1 MKKLLH
7 KLHLYLGLISG
18 LVIFT
23 VAITGC
29 IVAFEEELRAYSYSN
44 LFEVEKGNNR
54 FSLDELKSKAIEV
67 HPNEGIKSIRI
78 LKDETASVE
87 IQFQDRLSV
96 FVDPYTGKVLGT
108 LNRGKDFY
116 GKVLRLHRNL
126 MLDDVGEWVTGISA
140 LVFFFMLISGI
151 IMWWPTSKRNRKEKL
166 IIKRHSHWVKK
177 NYDLH
182 SVLGFYASWMIL
194 FTVLTALIWS
204 FEWAEKGMFAL
215 TNSTKE
221 KRMEVSSN
229 GKKDSTD
236 LSLSAIYSS
245 SIELYPESS
254 ELILFLPEDEKGSI
268 RTMHRYDSGFFKRQ
282 DNVFYD
288 QYTGEIIKDKPFDSF
303 SIGMKLRIS
312 NENIHTGRSFGFVGR
327 LIVFFASLICASLP
341 ITGFLIWNNKRKIAK
356 QQ

>member
-1 MKKLLH
+1 MKKILH
-7 KLHLYLGLISG
+7 TLHLYLGLLSG
-18 LVIFT
+18 IVIFT

-29 IVAFEEELRAYSYSN
+29 IVAFEEELRAYSYSE
-44 LFEVEKGNNR
+44 LFEVTKGNNR
-54 FSLDELKSKAIEV
+54 LSLDELKLKAIES

-96 FVDPYTGKVLGT
+96 FVDPYSGKILGS

-126 MLDDVGEWVTGISA
+126 MLDDAGEWITGISA
-140 LVFFFMLISGI
+140 LVFFFMIISGI
-151 IMWWPTSKRNRKEKL
+151 ILWWPTNKRIRKEKL
-166 IIKRHSHWVKK
+166 VIKRKTHWIKM

-204 FEWAEKGMFAL
+204 FEWAEQGMFAL

-221 KRMEVSSN
+221 KRMEITSN
-229 GKKDSTD
+229 GKKDSTE
-236 LSLSAIYSS
+236 LSLSTVYLS

-254 ELILFLPEDEKGSI
+254 ELIMFLPEDEKGSI
-268 RTMHRYDSGFFKRQ
+268 RTMHRYNSGFFKRQ

-303 SIGMKLRIS
+303 STGMKLRIS
-312 NENIHTGRSFGFVGR
+312 NENIHTGRAFGLVGR
-327 LIVFFASLICASLP
+327 WIVFFASLICASLP
-341 ITGFLIWNNKRKIAK
+341 ITGFLIWNNKRKMAK
-356 QQ
+356 QL